1 MWFPKRD
8 FEAHFIKMSIE
19 DENATKISPEN
30 YWVYEC
36 RVIDEVVCD
45 SHNQKEMLCAR
56 SMIGLIMPSIFS
68 VSRKFADRYP
78 GYTVVKASSSL
89 IQNQKQLFSTES
101 LISSFFPQPAT

>member
-1 MWFPKRD
+1 
-8 FEAHFIKMSIE
+8 MSIE

-45 SHNQKEMLCAR
+45 LHNQKEMLRAR

-78 GYTVVKASSSL
+78 AYTVVKASSSL